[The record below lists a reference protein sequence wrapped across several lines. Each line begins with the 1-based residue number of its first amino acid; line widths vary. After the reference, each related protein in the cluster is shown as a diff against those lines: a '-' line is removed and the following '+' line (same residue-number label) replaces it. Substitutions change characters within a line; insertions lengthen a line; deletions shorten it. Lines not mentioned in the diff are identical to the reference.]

1 MLNNLPGKQLSMSRT
16 HSTSRFSFIL
26 RSCAHLYAIAQAKQ
40 AHAQILI
47 HGFLP
52 HLTLLTDLLLVYCK
66 CGFLHDARKV
76 FDKMTHRNMHSWNI
90 LIASYVHNSLYF
102 DAINVFNEFTD
113 LGFLPDHYTL
123 PQMLKASVGI
133 GDVYLGKRLHCWTI
147 RLGFE
152 GYVVVDS
159 TVLDFYA
166 KYGIVGDAKKVFDN
180 MIFKDTISWNSM
192 ISGYGRAGLYEDAL
206 DCFKR
211 MLLEG
216 VKMDFMTIPSV
227 LNACGGEGDLRK
239 GKEIHCLVLKSM
251 VFAADVAIGN
261 SLIDMYAKCG
271 SLLDSEK
278 VFWNMSSLNIVTWTT
293 MISCYGA
300 HGKGEKSLVLFNKMK
315 DCGIQPN
322 SVTLTAILASCS
334 HAGYINEGWRIFQS
348 IVSDYEI
355 ELTIEHYACVVDL
368 LSRLGFLQE
377 AFLLIRNMKLTAVP
391 SIWGALLSGCMIH
404 RNLEIGE
411 IAANQLF
418 ELEPTNP
425 SNFIALISIYESLGI
440 SHGASLI
447 REKMRDLGLTK
458 IPGCSCITIDG
469 VVHKFYGGDNS
480 HPLALRIFET
490 LNAVRQATVNC
501 ETT

>member
-1 MLNNLPGKQLSMSRT
+1 
-16 HSTSRFSFIL
+16 
-26 RSCAHLYAIAQAKQ
+26 
-40 AHAQILI
+40 
-47 HGFLP
+47 
-52 HLTLLTDLLLVYCK
+52 
-66 CGFLHDARKV
+66 
-76 FDKMTHRNMHSWNI
+76 
-90 LIASYVHNSLYF
+90 
-102 DAINVFNEFTD
+102 
-113 LGFLPDHYTL
+113 
-123 PQMLKASVGI
+123 
-133 GDVYLGKRLHCWTI
+133 
-147 RLGFE
+147 
-152 GYVVVDS
+152 
-159 TVLDFYA
+159 
-166 KYGIVGDAKKVFDN
+166 
-180 MIFKDTISWNSM
+180 
-192 ISGYGRAGLYEDAL
+192 
-206 DCFKR
+206 
-211 MLLEG
+211 
-216 VKMDFMTIPSV
+216 MDFMTIPSV